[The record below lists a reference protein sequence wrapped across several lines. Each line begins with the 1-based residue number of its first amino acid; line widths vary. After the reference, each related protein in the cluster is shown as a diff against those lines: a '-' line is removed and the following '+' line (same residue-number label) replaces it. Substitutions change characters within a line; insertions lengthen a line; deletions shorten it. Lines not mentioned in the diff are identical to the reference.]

1 MPVPVGLLIVA
12 LVPILMF
19 QNCGQF
25 QTLADVASQAE
36 AGVDFCGTGG
46 ASCITEGLS
55 SQSCKFGDQSLAEG
69 QSVTAFLNS
78 TGVCISELRTCASG
92 VLSGSYQYSSC
103 HSNAEA
109 SCLFDGKTITSGE
122 RVVAY
127 LTSTVPAGEAC
138 KSETRD
144 CQKGVLSGSFE
155 YSSCEIN
162 TYRSCL
168 FNGITV
174 PHGQV
179 IAAYL
184 SSSGSCQPQS
194 RTCLNGALTGTGEYA
209 SCASVAAKPSSC
221 LFAGRTVNSGESVIA
236 YATSMVASGVPC
248 QSQVRTCN
256 NGILSGSWQ
265 FSSCVVEQ
273 PASCLLNGQTIP
285 HGGSQVLYLNS
296 VADSSGRCPTETRV
310 CTNGTLSGSA
320 KYSSCTQKIVYGPKD
335 NGKYFAH
342 FLVSANQTAEI
353 NGYVNTMVVGA
364 DDASL
369 KAAADMNFSV
379 IAVVS
384 SAFFYKDSQTGKFGM
399 YADYKERWAK
409 MVPALQKYKSKVV
422 GLYPLDEPYWHAVN
436 TGVSM
441 DTMYNYLVTAADLVK
456 KDFPD
461 IAVIYNEAYPMI
473 SSDLRLPPNY
483 DVYSFDCYDGW
494 DLCGNPVPQRPQHV
508 RQPYMSM
515 YNLLKSKVNALNNSD
530 GGKRK
535 MLILPPATIFKDGSG
550 NMGMSEVQLRQITDN
565 FMNLAATDPM
575 VWGVVTF
582 LWTSLD
588 EGGGRWLGL
597 RDLSLE
603 TRLKFKYFYQQF
615 SGKDVRVAPVA
626 VTAGSTAKES
636 SISYFT
642 DGNLKTVWNSGK
654 NSASDTWIQVDL
666 GKNHYIHEI
675 YLAVAQLPNGET
687 THEIWAGPTSNDSSM
702 VKLHVFSQ
710 NTTDGQ
716 ILYLANSALHTRSDI
731 RYVKIKTTKSP
742 SWVAWQ
748 EILIHGVPAR

>member
-1 MPVPVGLLIVA
+1 M
-12 LVPILMF
+12 
-19 QNCGQF
+19 
-25 QTLADVASQAE
+25 ADVASQSE
-36 AGVDFCGTGG
+36 AGVDFCGAGGTGCG
-46 ASCITEGLS
+46 TETLA
-55 SQSCKFGDQSLAEG
+55 SQSCQFGGQSLAEG

-78 TGVCISELRTCASG
+78 SGSCVSEQRVCVSG
-92 VLSGSYQYSSC
+92 ILSGSYQYSSC
-103 HSNAEA
+103 DSGAER
-109 SCLFDGKTITSGE
+109 SCLFNGKTIASGE
-122 RVVAY
+122 EVVAY
-127 LTSTVPAGEAC
+127 LKSTVPNGETC
-138 KSETRD
+138 KSESRS

-174 PHGQV
+174 PHGQA

-184 SSSGSCQPQS
+184 SSSGTCQPQT
-194 RTCLNGALTGTGEYA
+194 RTCLNGALTGVGDYA
-209 SCASVAAKPSSC
+209 SCVAVAAAPSSC
-221 LFAGRTVNSGESVIA
+221 LFAGRTVNSGESVVA
-236 YATSMVASGVPC
+236 YATSVVASGIPC

-256 NGILSGSWQ
+256 NGVLSGSWQ
-265 FSSCVVEQ
+265 FSSCTVEQ

-342 FLVSANQTAEI
+342 FLVEASQTAEI
-353 NGYVNTMVVGA
+353 NGYVNTMVVAA
-364 DDASL
+364 DEASL
-369 KAAADMNFSV
+369 KVAADKNFSA

-384 SAFFYKDSQTGKFGM
+384 SAFFYKDPQTGKFGM

-409 MVPALQKYKSKVV
+409 MVPALLKYKSKVV

-436 TGVSM
+436 TGVSV

-456 KDFPD
+456 KDFPE

-483 DVYSFDCYDGW
+483 DIYSFDCYDGW
-494 DLCGNPVPQRPQHV
+494 DLCGYPVPQRPQHV
-508 RQPYMSM
+508 RQPYMNM
-515 YNLLKSKVNALNNSD
+515 YNLLKTKVNALNSAD

-535 MLILPPATIFKDGSG
+535 MLILPPASIYTDSKG
-550 NMGMSEVQLRQITDN
+550 NMGMSEVQLRQITDS

-582 LWTSLD
+582 LWNSID
-588 EGGGRWLGL
+588 EAGGRWLGL

-603 TRLKFKYFYQQF
+603 TRLKFKYFHQQYTGTD
-615 SGKDVRVAPVA
+615 SRISPVA
-626 VTAGSTAKES
+626 VTAGSTARDS
-636 SISYFT
+636 SIAQFT
-642 DGNLKTVWNSGK
+642 DGNLKTAWNSGK
-654 NSASDTWIQVDL
+654 PVGTDSWIQVDL
-666 GKNHYIHEI
+666 GKNHYVHEI

-687 THEIWAGPTSNDSSM
+687 THEIWAGPTSSESSM

-710 NTTDGQ
+710 NTSDGQ
-716 ILYLANSALHTRSDI
+716 ILYLANSTLHARSDI
-731 RYVKIKTTKSP
+731 RYIKIKTTKSP